1 MFGLVCLVIKPIHLG
16 LPAVLQELM
25 KKRIKI
31 HKEGH
36 QILLVSV
43 IVLLAINALIA
54 FYFREVTVYYITG
67 ILSAI
72 ILLAFASFFRIP
84 HRNFF
89 SSDNHIVAPADG
101 KVVVIE
107 EVVETEYFND
117 KRIQVSIFMS
127 PANVHVN
134 RTPISGVVKYQKY
147 HPGKYLVA
155 WHPKSSEKNERNT
168 IVLEHDESEAEILIR
183 QIAGKLARK
192 IRWYL
197 NEGDEVEQN
206 AELGF
211 IKFGSRVDLFL
222 PLGTI
227 IEVNLKQKVKGGVT
241 IIGTLPSQTN

>member
-1 MFGLVCLVIKPIHLG
+1 
-16 LPAVLQELM
+16 M
-25 KKRIKI
+25 KGKMKI

-36 QILLVSV
+36 KILLVSG
-43 IVLLAINALIA
+43 IVLLTINFCVAVFLKSIVLYYVTGVLSIIVIA
-54 FYFREVTVYYITG
+54 
-67 ILSAI
+67 
-72 ILLAFASFFRIP
+72 AFASFFRIP
-84 HRNFF
+84 NRKFNN
-89 SSDNHIVAPADG
+89 SSYQIIAPADG
-101 KVVVIE
+101 RVVVIE
-107 EVVETEYFND
+107 EVHEKEYFDD

-134 RTPISGVVKYQKY
+134 RNPISGVVSYQKY

-168 IVLEHDESEAEILIR
+168 VVIKNEETGFEVLIR

-197 NEGDEVEQN
+197 NEGDEVQQN

-222 PLGTI
+222 PVGTQ
-227 IEVNLKQKVKGGVT
+227 IEVDLKQKVKGGITV
-241 IIGTLPSQTN
+241 IGTLPETEE

>member
-1 MFGLVCLVIKPIHLG
+1 
-16 LPAVLQELM
+16 M
-25 KKRIKI
+25 KKKIKI

-36 QILLVSV
+36 KILLVSG
-43 IVLLAINALIA
+43 IILLAVNVLVAYI
-54 FYFREVTVYYITG
+54 FKSETVYYIAG
-67 ILSAI
+67 GASIV

-84 HRNFF
+84 YRNFF
-89 SSDNHIVAPADG
+89 NSDNQIIAPADG
-101 KVVVIE
+101 RVVVIE
-107 EVVETEYFND
+107 EVIENEYFKD

-134 RTPISGVVKYQKY
+134 RNPISGVVKYQKY
-147 HPGKYLVA
+147 HPGQYLVA

-168 IVLEHDESEAEILIR
+168 LVIEHDELDAEILVR

-206 AELGF
+206 GELGF

-222 PLGTI
+222 PVGTK
-227 IEVNLKQKVKGGVT
+227 IEVDLKQKVKGGITV
-241 IIGTLPSQTN
+241 IGTLQG

>member
-1 MFGLVCLVIKPIHLG
+1 
-16 LPAVLQELM
+16 M
-25 KKRIKI
+25 KRKMKI

-36 QILLVSV
+36 KILLVSGV
-43 IVLLAINALIA
+43 VCLLINLTVAII
-54 FYFREVTVYYITG
+54 FKSTQVYWING
-67 ILSAI
+67 AISAI
-72 ILLAFASFFRIP
+72 VLLAFASFFRIP

-89 SSDNHIVAPADG
+89 SSDNHVVAPADG
-101 KVVVIE
+101 RVVVIE
-107 EVVETEYFND
+107 EVHENEYFKD

-134 RTPISGVVKYQKY
+134 RNPISGVVKYQKY

-168 IVLEHDESEAEILIR
+168 VVIEHDETGAEILIR

-192 IRWYL
+192 IKWYL

-222 PLGTI
+222 PLGTKI
-227 IEVNLKQKVKGGVT
+227 DVGLKQKVKGGITV
-241 IIGTLPSQTN
+241 IGTLPE

>member
-1 MFGLVCLVIKPIHLG
+1 
-16 LPAVLQELM
+16 M
-25 KKRIKI
+25 KKKIRI

-36 QILLVSV
+36 KILLVSGA
-43 IVLLAINALIA
+43 VLLLINIA
-54 FYFREVTVYYITG
+54 VAYLFKNETVYYIAG
-67 ILSAI
+67 GLSVV

-84 HRNFF
+84 YRNFLN
-89 SSDNHIVAPADG
+89 SDNQIIAPADG
-101 KVVVIE
+101 RVVVIE
-107 EVVETEYFND
+107 EVIENEYFKD

-134 RTPISGVVKYQKY
+134 RNPISGVVKYQKY
-147 HPGKYLVA
+147 HPGQYLVA

-168 IVLEHDESEAEILIR
+168 VVIEHDELDAEILIR

-206 AELGF
+206 GELGF

-222 PLGTI
+222 PVGTK
-227 IEVNLKQKVKGGVT
+227 IEVDLKQKVKGGITV
-241 IIGTLPSQTN
+241 IGTLQG

>member
-1 MFGLVCLVIKPIHLG
+1 
-16 LPAVLQELM
+16 M
-25 KKRIKI
+25 KRKMKI

-36 QILLVSV
+36 KILLVTG
-43 IVLLAINALIA
+43 IIFLLINFAVA
-54 FYFREVTVYYITG
+54 VVFRDVTVYYITG
-67 ILSAI
+67 GLSLVV
-72 ILLAFASFFRIP
+72 LLAFASFFRIP
-84 HRNFF
+84 HRNFL
-89 SSDNHIVAPADG
+89 SSDNQIIAPADG
-101 KVVVIE
+101 RVVVIE
-107 EVVETEYFND
+107 EVHENEYFKD

-134 RTPISGVVKYQKY
+134 RNPISGVVKYQKY

-168 IVLEHDESEAEILIR
+168 VVIEHDELNVEILVR

-206 AELGF
+206 GELGF

-222 PLGTI
+222 PLGTKI
-227 IEVNLKQKVKGGVT
+227 DVDLKQKVKGGITV
-241 IIGTLPSQTN
+241 IGTLPPDIN

>member
-1 MFGLVCLVIKPIHLG
+1 
-16 LPAVLQELM
+16 M
-25 KKRIKI
+25 KKKVKI

-36 QILLVSV
+36 KILLLSGIALLLLNISV
-43 IVLLAINALIA
+43 AFFFRSLL
-54 FYFREVTVYYITG
+54 VYYITG
-67 ILSAI
+67 AI
-72 ILLAFASFFRIP
+72 SLIVIVALASFFRIP
-84 HRNFF
+84 YRNFF
-89 SSDNHIVAPADG
+89 TSDNQIVAPADG
-101 KVVVIE
+101 RVVVIE
-107 EVVETEYFND
+107 EVQETEYFGD

-134 RTPISGVVKYQKY
+134 RSPISGVVKYQKY

-168 IVLEHDESEAEILIR
+168 IVLEHDETDTEILVR

-197 NEGDEVEQN
+197 NEGDEVVQN

-222 PLGTI
+222 PVGTKI
-227 IEVNLKQKVKGGVT
+227 DVNLKQKVKGGITV
-241 IIGTLPSQTN
+241 IGTLPEE

>member
-1 MFGLVCLVIKPIHLG
+1 
-16 LPAVLQELM
+16 M
-25 KKRIKI
+25 KKKIKI

-36 QILLVSV
+36 KIILVSG
-43 IVLLAINALIA
+43 IVLLL
-54 FYFREVTVYYITG
+54 VT
-67 ILSAI
+67 LSAAYVFHSLVAYRI
-72 ILLAFASFFRIP
+72 SAAVSLFILGAFAYFFRMPYRSFIT
-84 HRNFF
+84 
-89 SSDNHIVAPADG
+89 SDTQIIAPADG
-101 KVVVIE
+101 RIVVIE
-107 EVVETEYFND
+107 EVHEKEYFDD

-134 RTPISGVVKYQKY
+134 RNPISGVVTYQKY

-168 IVLEHDESEAEILIR
+168 VVIEHEDLDVEILVR

-222 PLGTI
+222 PLGTKI
-227 IEVNLKQKVKGGVT
+227 NVDLKQKVKGGITV
-241 IIGTLPSQTN
+241 IGTLSEE

>member
-1 MFGLVCLVIKPIHLG
+1 
-16 LPAVLQELM
+16 M
-25 KKRIKI
+25 KKKIKI
-31 HKEGH
+31 HKEGYT
-36 QILLVSV
+36 ILLLSG
-43 IVLLAINALIA
+43 IVLLLLNVFIA
-54 FYFREVTVYYITG
+54 YLFRDLTVYYITG
-67 ILSAI
+67 AI
-72 ILLAFASFFRIP
+72 SLAVLLAFASFFRIP
-84 HRNFF
+84 TRNFF
-89 SSDNHIVAPADG
+89 TSDNHIVAPADG
-101 KVVVIE
+101 RVVVIE
-107 EVVETEYFND
+107 EVFEGEYFND

-168 IVLEHDESEAEILIR
+168 IVLEHDESDAEVLIR

-192 IRWYL
+192 IKWYL

-222 PLGTI
+222 PVGTK
-227 IEVNLKQKVKGGVT
+227 IEVDLKQKVKGGITV
-241 IIGTLPSQTN
+241 IGTLPEE

>member
-1 MFGLVCLVIKPIHLG
+1 
-16 LPAVLQELM
+16 M
-25 KKRIKI
+25 KKKIKI

-36 QILLVSV
+36 KILLVSG
-43 IVLLAINALIA
+43 IVLLLINVAVA
-54 FYFREVTVYYITG
+54 YTFRSNLSYYIAG
-67 ILSAI
+67 GVSLVI
-72 ILLAFASFFRIP
+72 ILAFASFFRIP
-84 HRNFF
+84 TRNFLT
-89 SSDNHIVAPADG
+89 SDNQIIAPADG
-101 KVVVIE
+101 RVVVIE
-107 EVVETEYFND
+107 EVHEGEYFKD

-134 RTPISGVVKYQKY
+134 RNPISGVVKYQKY

-168 IVLEHDESEAEILIR
+168 IVLEHDELDAEILVR

-206 AELGF
+206 GELGF

-222 PLGTI
+222 PIGTKI
-227 IEVNLKQKVKGGVT
+227 DVNLKQKVKGGITV
-241 IIGTLPSQTN
+241 IGTLS

>member
-1 MFGLVCLVIKPIHLG
+1 
-16 LPAVLQELM
+16 M
-25 KKRIKI
+25 KRKMKI

-36 QILLVSV
+36 MTLLVSGIILLIFN
-43 IVLLAINALIA
+43 IVIA
-54 FYFREVTVYYITG
+54 FVYRDLTVYYLAG
-67 ILSAI
+67 GLSLVILV
-72 ILLAFASFFRIP
+72 AFASFFRIP
-84 HRNFF
+84 HREFITGD
-89 SSDNHIVAPADG
+89 SHIIAPADG
-101 KVVVIE
+101 RVVVIE
-107 EVVETEYFND
+107 ETFEKEYFSD

-134 RTPISGVVKYQKY
+134 RTPVSGVVTYQKY

-168 IVLEHDESEAEILIR
+168 VVIEHDETGLEILVR

-211 IKFGSRVDLFL
+211 IKFGSRVDMFL
-222 PLGTI
+222 PLGTKI
-227 IEVNLKQKVKGGVT
+227 DVQLNQKVKGGITV
-241 IIGTLPSQTN
+241 IGTLPATEE